1 MLEEQKNILFK
12 ITTSLEQFNT
22 VKNSDQRLS
31 FNVAYETYP
40 WKYLGYFTESRA
52 LLSRVA
58 DCS

>member
-1 MLEEQKNILFK
+1 MR
-12 ITTSLEQFNT
+12 LEQFNT

-40 WKYLGYFTESRA
+40 WKYLGYFIESRA